1 MNHSQAREDAQRT
14 AGHMCSTHAVSHS
27 FPIFRQAVLVSA
39 LAIAW
44 GISADVHADV
54 IDEPERFESSST
66 VKAVEHP
73 SDVTIFEGDI
83 LLRPEQVKALSN
95 TNSGLRAFGHDRAIA
110 RWPNGIVPYGFGQGI
125 TNAQRSAIHEAIQ
138 HYHDNTRIT
147 FVESEGGDEHDT
159 RLVFRP
165 TGGCASYVGR
175 TDFADQDLFVE
186 NCSSGSVIHEL
197 GHAIGLFH
205 EHTRRDRDNHI
216 QVKWNEIVAGKEN
229 NFEILTANAQHLGE
243 YDYGSIMH
251 YGEYFF
257 SKSGAKTIAV
267 PDGVTIG
274 QRSGLSSLDI
284 ASINYM
290 YATDLD
296 LSVGTAVSKVSTA
309 NDGEIDGLVVDI
321 DVTNNGGLGAHA
333 LELVMQ
339 LGSDAQWLNISDN
352 SGWDCNARASIL
364 TCTAPTLDAGASSNF
379 VVTVNPNG
387 ESKDDL
393 SVRLDT
399 RTLDLELS
407 NNAFNDDTPLNGSDM
422 PNGSNNQDGANSQS
436 QTTMA
441 AASTGNSTGSAS
453 NNSPTLGAAEGDDRL
468 GGGSS
473 GPLLLSIAGLVLIRR
488 RRTRS

>member
-1 MNHSQAREDAQRT
+1 
-14 AGHMCSTHAVSHS
+14 MCSTHAVSHS

-138 HYHDNTRIT
+138 HYHDNTRI
-147 FVESEGGDEHDT
+147 
-159 RLVFRP
+159 
-165 TGGCASYVGR
+165 
-175 TDFADQDLFVE
+175 
-186 NCSSGSVIHEL
+186 NEL

-473 GPLLLSIAGLVLIRR
+473 GPLLLGIAGLVLIRR